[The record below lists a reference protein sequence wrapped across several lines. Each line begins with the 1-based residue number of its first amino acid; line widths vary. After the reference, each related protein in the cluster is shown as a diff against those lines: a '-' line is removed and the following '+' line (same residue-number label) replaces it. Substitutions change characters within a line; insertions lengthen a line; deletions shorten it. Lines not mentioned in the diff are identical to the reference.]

1 MPSNEP
7 PGDRTLPRRVQPENL
22 YAHRGETAVAA
33 GKSPHLCYGATA
45 AARPCRATVILLE
58 HPR

>member
-7 PGDRTLPRRVQPENL
+7 PGDRTLPRRVQQKTVCAPGDL
-22 YAHRGETAVAA
+22 AVAA

-45 AARPCRATVILLE
+45 AARPCRATVILPE